1 MLERLQSLKTAGVPP
16 PKLRLPLN
24 DRSQFVHNGTDFTR
38 ELQGVADYSHV
49 DLQLRDRH
57 QYGSGL
63 RVDSLEI
70 IRIMT
75 AGNDRG
81 SYENS

>member
-1 MLERLQSLKTAGVPP
+1 MIDHSLFITEPT
-16 PKLRLPLN
+16 LRA
-24 DRSQFVHNGTDFTR
+24 R

-63 RVDSLEI
+63 RVDSLGI